1 MRDDPSE
8 LLDLAEWYRELA
20 HVGRDHHRRDR
31 TYRWQSTWKAGP
43 GAGSAKA
50 ARVDRDTRRKRAQL
64 RLRRN
69 GAGGRTDR
77 VYRQVGMPL
86 RSASGWVA
94 EGLGPCPGYLLS
106 MTMKV
111 FAIS

>member
-1 MRDDPSE
+1 MIRASFSFWRSGIASWPT
-8 LLDLAEWYRELA
+8 LAATITAVTALIN
-20 HVGRDHHRRDR
+20 GRVPGRPG
-31 TYRWQSTWKAGP
+31 Q

-50 ARVDRDTRRKRAQL
+50 VRVDRDTRRKRAQL